1 MSDTKLPIMDEF
13 SGVATVTQVSIM
25 QSNGAARV
33 VDTLWMLKY
42 LSSDM
47 VHKARRSRHRPFFV
61 ALCSSRE
68 IALDRT

>member
-47 VHKARRSRHRPFFV
+47 VHKARLS
-61 ALCSSRE
+61 A
-68 IALDRT
+68 